1 MIEVGDAF
9 PEFELQDDRGIPIKN
24 SDLMGKPTVI
34 YFYPKD
40 NTPGCTLQACAMRD
54 HFDSFAGFHVFG
66 VSPDSVKK
74 HVNFREKHKLNFPL
88 LADVDKA
95 LATAL
100 GLWNEKTL
108 YGRKYFGV
116 DRTTYLLDADGNIA
130 QVWRKVNPLTHAKEV
145 REFIQ
150 SHPELTGN

>member
-9 PEFELQDDRGIPIKN
+9 PEFELQDDHGNTIKN
-24 SDLMGKPTVI
+24 SDLRGKPALI

-40 NTPGCTLQACAMRD
+40 NTPGCTLQACGMRD
-54 HFDSFAGFHVFG
+54 HLDAFDGFHVFG

-88 LADVDKA
+88 LADTDKT

-100 GLWNEKTL
+100 GLWNEKTF

-116 DRTTYLLDADGNIA
+116 DRTTYLLDANGKVVQI
-130 QVWRKVNPLTHAKEV
+130 WRKVNPLTHTKDV
-145 REFIQ
+145 RDYIQ
-150 SHPELTGN
+150 GHPELAGN